1 MYLLYIYAI
10 CYIYVFIYNIVL
22 YIYIYADKTYD
33 KSLNVSFKRKIEIVQ
48 YNAAITIPSAIKG
61 TPSDKLY
68 QEIDCI
74 KSHCQIR
81 ISLIKYRL
89 HKIILEL
96 LASYFQEYLNSYSN
110 DRSYSA

>member
-1 MYLLYIYAI
+1 MYILHIYIYI
-10 CYIYVFIYNIVL
+10 IYIYIYYVYML
-22 YIYIYADKTYD
+22 YVIYICIYIKHCIIYIYADKTYD
-33 KSLNVSFKRKIEIVQ
+33 KSLNVSLKRKIEIVQ

-81 ISLIKYRL
+81 NSLIK
-89 HKIILEL
+89 I
-96 LASYFQEYLNSYSN
+96 
-110 DRSYSA
+110 

>member
-1 MYLLYIYAI
+1 MYILHIYIYIYIIYIYLLCIYAI
-10 CYIYVFIYNIVL
+10 CYIYVYIYNIVL
-22 YIYIYADKTYD
+22 FIYADKTYD
-33 KSLNVSFKRKIEIVQ
+33 KSLNVSLKRKIEIVQ

-81 ISLIKYRL
+81 NSLIK
-89 HKIILEL
+89 I
-96 LASYFQEYLNSYSN
+96 
-110 DRSYSA
+110 

>member
-1 MYLLYIYAI
+1 MYILHIYIYIYYIYIFIMYICYMLYIYM
-10 CYIYVFIYNIVL
+10 YIYITLY

-33 KSLNVSFKRKIEIVQ
+33 KSLNVSLKRKIEIVQ

-81 ISLIKYRL
+81 NSLIK
-89 HKIILEL
+89 I
-96 LASYFQEYLNSYSN
+96 
-110 DRSYSA
+110 